1 MIDTTQRRSRGLM
14 GFVAGFGV
22 CVVAVVSF
30 HAWQADA
37 FPGELDSTFRG
48 ISPCRLVDT
57 RPTSQVGSETTLGAD
72 DTRILMAHGSQ
83 GECTLPTDA
92 VGLSLNVTAV
102 GATDPTFLTFWPG
115 GTRPK
120 ASSLNPAPGQ
130 PPTPNAVVTDLVPA
144 GTFQLYNLAGSVDVI
159 IDVNGYYLNW
169 TLRDLDLRLGEL
181 EATDFL
187 MEHERTTAAY
197 DGGNSSVLLTT
208 SAGAVASVTVDQATS
223 GRVILNSSATVWGNQ
238 TQGDAECSITT
249 SSTVVDGNYRQR
261 AQTYTD
267 RYASISGTRGYIVNK
282 GSIFSPDQQTYN
294 LVCRELGSDTYILD
308 ANLSAVFVPD
318 PKVFK
323 KIVPMLP

>member
-1 MIDTTQRRSRGLM
+1 M
-14 GFVAGFGV
+14 
-22 CVVAVVSF
+22 
-30 HAWQADA
+30 
-37 FPGELDSTFRG
+37 
-48 ISPCRLVDT
+48 
-57 RPTSQVGSETTLGAD
+57 
-72 DTRILMAHGSQ
+72 
-83 GECTLPTDA
+83 LPTDA

-102 GATDPTFLTFWPG
+102 GATAPTFLTFWPG

-120 ASSLNPAPGQ
+120 ASSLNPTPGQ

-197 DGGNSSVLLTT
+197 DGGNSSTALTA
-208 SAGAVASVTVDQATS
+208 SPAVVASVAVDQATS
-223 GRVILNSSATVWGNQ
+223 GRVILNSSATVWGNLS
-238 TQGDAECSITT
+238 QGSAECSITT
-249 SSTVVDGNYRQR
+249 STVIDNNYRQQ
-261 AQTYTD
+261 AQTLTGD
-267 RYASISGTRGYIVNK
+267 RASIAGTRGYIVNK
-282 GSIFSPDQQTYN
+282 GSLFSPDQRTYN
-294 LVCRELGSDTYILD
+294 LVCAQLLGDTYILD

-323 KIVPMLP
+323 KIGPGLP